1 MPSKREIETV
11 IRNLEI
17 PTNQETDEWILANVM
32 REFESVKRRTT
43 DIHSSHLWRK
53 IMKNPWTILT
63 TAAAALFAVVLGIHY
78 FNSNQQS
85 HTVSANSET
94 NVDDDNG
101 TVLAISTPD
110 KTPLQIDLPN
120 KIIRG
125 TEKNVRISP
134 LERYV
139 EGKRPPFLVP
149 LGTQNV
155 ALGKSVTSSD
165 PMPIIGDL
173 EMITDGDKEGYDG
186 YWVELGPGS
195 QWIQI
200 DLKKQYSIYAILI
213 WHYFAESRA
222 SHDVIIQTADD
233 PDFIMGVQTLFNN
246 DRDNS
251 SGQGVGEDLYFL
263 DTYEGKLI
271 DAKGIKTRY
280 VRLYSNGNTA
290 NDDNFYIEVEVYG
303 K

>member
-1 MPSKREIETV
+1 
-11 IRNLEI
+11 
-17 PTNQETDEWILANVM
+17 
-32 REFESVKRRTT
+32 
-43 DIHSSHLWRK
+43 
-53 IMKNPWTILT
+53 MKNPWTILT

-94 NVDDDNG
+94 NMDDDNG
-101 TVLAISTPD
+101 AIPAISTPG

-125 TEKNVRISP
+125 TPKSVRVSP

-149 LGTQNV
+149 LGTQNI
-155 ALGKSVTSSD
+155 AFGKSVTSSD
-165 PMPIIGDL
+165 PVPIFGEL
-173 EMITDGDKEGYDG
+173 ELVTDGDKEGYDG
-186 YWVELGPGS
+186 CWVELGPGP

-200 DLKKQYSIYAILI
+200 DLEQEYEIYAILI
-213 WHYFAESRA
+213 WHYFQNSRA
-222 SHDVIIQTADD
+222 FHDVIVQTADD

-251 SGQGVGEDLYFL
+251 SGQGVGKDWYFL